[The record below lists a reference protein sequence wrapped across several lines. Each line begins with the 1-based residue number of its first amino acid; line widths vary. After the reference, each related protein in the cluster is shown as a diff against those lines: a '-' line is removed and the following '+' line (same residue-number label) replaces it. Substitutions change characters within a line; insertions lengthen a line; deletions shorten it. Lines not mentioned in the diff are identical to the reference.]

1 MSSRNYKLILTVVA
15 VVALVVNSFNQNNL
29 NVKRESLGLTRLE
42 PLENAPPMLAFTTVA
57 LGGFRGL
64 IVNFLFIRSNQLQG
78 KGLYFE
84 TMTLGDWITK
94 LQPTFTPVWRFQ
106 AWNMAYNI
114 SRVFEYPKDRWG
126 WVWAGIKLMRDEGLK
141 YNPTDP
147 EMYRE
152 LGWFFY
158 DKIGRYSE
166 TEHFAYKRIFH
177 EMTEEVFPT
186 GKPDLDGLENPQT
199 DAEKESARLLKDR
212 FKMDLKYIRQVEENF
227 GPLDW
232 RLPEAH
238 AIYWATVG
246 MNKATSGD
254 PMVMFRVIW
263 QSMQMSFQRGTIN
276 VNPFDDRI
284 EFSPNL
290 DIIPKVNQTYEI
302 VKGYIPDRADY
313 VARGQETF
321 LHEAIYLLYLHG
333 RRKEAAEWYHYVRTA
348 IPTIQY
354 TWVRDMPL
362 DQFVMLNIQRTVN
375 RSSPFRS
382 KAVIEAYLMNYFY
395 HLAVGQNSRARGN
408 ALFARKTYDLYHE
421 RFSKSVKDIQALSS
435 FEQIRIGV
443 LINCLSGQGRFTSV
457 MGQRLR
463 VRLGLPED
471 WRSKLS
477 KGVLDNIDE
486 KKAFNVDAD
495 LNPLNAET
503 SAGDGLDNSP
513 NTEEK

>member
-1 MSSRNYKLILTVVA
+1 MSSNKLKLVLTA
-15 VVALVVNSFNQNNL
+15 IAAVALVINSFNQDSLNL
-29 NVKRESLGLTRLE
+29 KRESLGLTRLE

-126 WVWAGIKLMRDEGLK
+126 WVWAGISLMRDEGLK

-177 EMTEEVFPT
+177 EMTADVFPT
-186 GKPDLDGLENPQT
+186 GKPDLDALEKPQT
-199 DAEKESARLLKDR
+199 DEEKERARLLKER
-212 FKMDLKYIRQVEENF
+212 FNMDVKYVRDTEEKF
-227 GPLDW
+227 GPLEW
-232 RLPEAH
+232 RLPETH
-238 AIYWATVG
+238 AIYWCVVG
-246 MNKATSGD
+246 MNKAKSGD

-263 QSMQMSFQRGTIN
+263 QSMQMTFQRGVIN
-276 VNPFDDRI
+276 INPFDNRV

-290 DIIPKVNQTYEI
+290 DVVEKVNETYEV
-302 VKGYIPDRADY
+302 VKSFIPARADY

-333 RRKEAAEWYHYVRTA
+333 RKQEAAEWYHYVKTA

-395 HLAVGQNSRARGN
+395 HLAVGQNSLARGN
-408 ALFARKTYDLYHE
+408 ALFARKTYDLYHD
-421 RFSKSVKDIQALSS
+421 RFSDSVENIQALSS
-435 FEQIRIGV
+435 FEQIRVGV
-443 LINCLSGQGRFTSV
+443 LINCLSGQGRFSSV
-457 MGQRLR
+457 MGERLR

-471 WRSKLS
+471 WRDKVS
-477 KGVLDNIDE
+477 KGVLNNIDE
-486 KKAFNVDAD
+486 KKAFNVDAE
-495 LNPLNAET
+495 LNAIN
-503 SAGDGLDNSP
+503 SDDNAGDDNSANSP
-513 NTEEK
+513 KEE